1 MLLQIALWLNFDGV
15 GASKLT
21 RGQSRGGA
29 LRADYAVLVKK
40 GVQAASFDPHTER
53 HRPIKSLF
61 CLPRGGP
68 LHNLASNCQPHN
80 WEVEYAKAIH
90 VPDYLHPVS
99 PSSIQRSS
107 LILGRKF
114 NFRLQ
119 KMLPLKCLFLEPKPP
134 TVPIE
139 TNIGVVF
146 WWIYIIW
153 AFFLLLSIQYWN

>member
-1 MLLQIALWLNFDGV
+1 MLLEIALWLNFHGV

-21 RGQSRGGA
+21 PGQSRGGA

-40 GVQAASFDPHTER
+40 GARLPGSTPIRSGIVPSKASSAFPEVA
-53 HRPIKSLF
+53 
-61 CLPRGGP
+61 P

-139 TNIGVVF
+139 TNVGVMF
-146 WWIYIIW
+146 
-153 AFFLLLSIQYWN
+153 

>member
-1 MLLQIALWLNFDGV
+1 MVEFPRCRCIEIDTGPEQRRSITGRLRCISQE
-15 GASKLT
+15 
-21 RGQSRGGA
+21 GG
-29 LRADYAVLVKK
+29 
-40 GVQAASFDPHTER
+40 QAARFDPHTER

-139 TNIGVVF
+139 TNVGVMF
-146 WWIYIIW
+146 
-153 AFFLLLSIQYWN
+153 